1 MSNKFGYNFYKILI
15 IIFIFITVKLYG
27 FEPKA
32 TDFINSYQYEL
43 YQSWLETEKLDGDL
57 PAGFTSEKVVR
68 SFRDKN
74 GREINV
80 EYDWQNW
87 KIRTQREMVPFLY
100 YLDDEQE
107 IKPYIHFLERFIYR
121 LNCNDKMFITDLVD
135 HDKII
140 LEYKEQTGKNA
151 LNLLWEDRPVPRIK
165 LQPVELTTKADTLGF
180 KFISDKMD
188 EFKIS
193 FPQVY
198 NIKEFILGIREREF
212 AKSDEFF
219 PPIIEPEKKEIKPQI
234 EDLSLAEYIRKYF
247 ETPPRR
253 ELLHNKIKDIHEF
266 LTEEFQ
272 NHSISSE
279 QNLWR
284 LEIEKNEN
292 KLDGDISL
300 KVEIGTD
307 IVEIFPLNDLKL
319 EGKTITLGTDNI
331 DMSSLSETEI
341 SVIANYIPH
350 LIYEH
355 RSIGSKLLNFLL
367 IHDEVASTL
376 VVYTNKRELYET
388 DSYSDILL
396 LLNEYWQDRTVYFG
410 IDSIKKISGTI
421 EFKGFLAARSQSGS
435 CDLAEVFFHVSKE
448 YKIDLIM
455 MVLHPTENIKR

>member
-1 MSNKFGYNFYKILI
+1 
-15 IIFIFITVKLYG
+15 
-27 FEPKA
+27 
-32 TDFINSYQYEL
+32 
-43 YQSWLETEKLDGDL
+43 
-57 PAGFTSEKVVR
+57 R

-80 EYDWQNW
+80 EYDWRNW
-87 KIRTQREMVPFLY
+87 KISSQREIVPFLY
-100 YLDDEQE
+100 YLDDEQK
-107 IKPYIHFLERFIYR
+107 IKFYIHFLERFIYR

-140 LEYKEQTGKNA
+140 LEYKEQTGENA

-165 LQPVELTTKADTLGF
+165 LQSVELTTKADTLGF

-198 NIKEFILGIREREF
+198 NINEFILGIRAREF
-212 AKSDEFF
+212 TKSDEFF
-219 PPIIEPEKKEIKPQI
+219 PPIIEPEMKEIKQQI

-272 NHSISSE
+272 NHTISSE

-284 LEIEKNEN
+284 LEIEKSEN

-300 KVEIGTD
+300 VVEIGTD

-376 VVYTNKRELYET
+376 VVYTNKRELYEA

-396 LLNEYWQDRTVYFG
+396 LLNEYWQDRTIYFG
-410 IDSIKKISGTI
+410 IDSIKKINGTI
-421 EFKGFLAARSQSGS
+421 EFKGFLVARSQSGS